1 MKKIAIA
8 VLLLAGW
15 AGSASAD
22 GFSFL
27 NVGIDYLNQ
36 QRYADAVTWL
46 DKAIAAGDLNPD
58 QMHLAYLDRGQ
69 ARAQLNRPQ
78 EAVADF
84 TAALAIRPNDVG
96 AQIQRS
102 FAYLDAGQLEK
113 SADDMAAPQIGTSKI
128 PRIIFHRGLIAWE
141 TGRYPAAAEAFS
153 ELADRG
159 YADGWL
165 WLQLANTKQN
175 KAVTKYA
182 GVRRADGSIVI
193 SGIPYWWPGPAM
205 SLYSGDKT
213 EDDVL
218 KAMESDFASQ
228 STECQGNFYLGAW
241 RLVHGDAGG
250 AKLLLQKA
258 MNACPAGNTEWRMAA
273 FELKKL

>member
-1 MKKIAIA
+1 MKKNAIA

-46 DKAIAAGDLNPD
+46 DKAIAGGDLNPD

-69 ARAQLNRPQ
+69 AHAQLNRAQ
-78 EAVADF
+78 EAAADF
-84 TAALAIRPNDVG
+84 TAALAIRQDDLG
-96 AQIQRS
+96 AQIERS
-102 FAYLDAGQLEK
+102 FAYVDAGQFQK
-113 SADDMAAPQIGTSKI
+113 AADDMAAAQIGTSKI
-128 PRIIFHRGLIAWE
+128 PRIILYRGLMAWE
-141 TGRYPAAAEAFS
+141 MGRYPAAAEAFS

-165 WLQLANTKQN
+165 WLQLANIKQN
-175 KAVTKYA
+175 KAVTKYT
-182 GVRRADGSIVI
+182 GVRLADGSIII
-193 SGIPYWWPGPAM
+193 SGIPYRWPGPAM
-205 SLYSGDKT
+205 SLYAGDKT

-218 KAMESDFASQ
+218 NAMENDFASQ

-241 RLVHGDAGG
+241 RMVHGDAGG
-250 AKLLLQKA
+250 AKPLLQKA
-258 MNACPAGNTEWRMAA
+258 INACPAGNVEWRMAA
-273 FELKKL
+273 FELKKP